1 MAERVIKKSKRRNKI
16 DDLLSAFEENKKE
29 REKEKLLS
37 KLDGL
42 YNLLITFSVFAI
54 GLIVSQKGI
63 MVTNYLL
70 FYGLVGIII
79 SMVFSFV
86 LGVKGMMSNSM
97 EYRLLSYCLLLTLPL
112 WFFTITFLVISHLKM
127 PLLSTLSI
135 LGFLSLDIVAVFF
148 SFVFIKFFQKK
159 FPILFEKHIGW
170 DNIIMKLI
178 FTIIVAFA
186 IFWLIMLITANF
198 R

>member
-1 MAERVIKKSKRRNKI
+1 MAESVIKKSKKRNKI
-16 DDLLSAFEENKKE
+16 DDLLIAFEENKKE
-29 REKEKLLS
+29 RKKETLLS

-42 YNLLITFSVFAI
+42 YNLLITFSVFAL
-54 GLIVSQKGI
+54 GLIISQKGI

-70 FYGLVGIII
+70 FYGLIGIII
-79 SMVFSFV
+79 SMVFSFI
-86 LGVKGMMSNSM
+86 LGVKGMISNSM

-135 LGFLSLDIVAVFF
+135 LGFVFLDIVAVFF
-148 SFVFIKFFQKK
+148 SFVFIQFFQKK

-170 DNIIMKLI
+170 DNIIMKLVCMI
-178 FTIIVAFA
+178 LCAFA
-186 IFWLIMLITANF
+186 IFWLIMLLTANF